1 VLKYR
6 LLAAVDSVVSCCAH
20 GRIEELG
27 GASERVVFKF
37 RLLAAVDSVV
47 SCCACGRI
55 KKLGG
60 ASYKFFGSFILN
72 ISVLAMWDVG
82 GAGVNEK

>member
-1 VLKYR
+1 ML
-6 LLAAVDSVVSCCAH
+6 
-20 GRIEELG
+20 
-27 GASERVVFKF
+27 KF